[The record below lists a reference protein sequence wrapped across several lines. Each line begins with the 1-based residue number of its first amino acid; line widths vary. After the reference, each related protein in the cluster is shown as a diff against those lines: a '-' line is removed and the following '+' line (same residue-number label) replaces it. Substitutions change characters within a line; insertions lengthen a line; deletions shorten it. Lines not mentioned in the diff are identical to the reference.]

1 MAGKKGQDNSKKAA
15 GQARKADAAAQKAA
29 AEDAKKAAAEAAD
42 LVFGSTLLCRF
53 CLPVRSLA
61 LVVGLPTLHEERG
74 LYPRSTAGS
83 VPPCDIS
90 CLHISAPTCLQS
102 LALSIEAPLPLFATP
117 YTNTSLRQERRA
129 SVWLTYPMCTITGP
143 CATAKSPSMRSPY
156 STGKTHTLVG
166 WGEWR
171 SLMATCKART
181 FAQMDHDIRD
191 KVNPNIGTDHELSYR
206 EVEAAKKAEAA
217 RKKAEREALLK
228 EEEKNTPGRTQPKNA
243 KTAVRKTRG
252 LDLSQLDDD
261 GSGPLATLNAS
272 GIDNALD
279 ALSLTASSAVDKIDR
294 HPERRFKAAYAAFEE
309 RRLAEMEKDGSGQGL
324 RLNQKKEKIKKEFEK
339 HPDNPFNQVTARYDA
354 SREEL
359 AQLKEQ
365 ERTKIEA
372 RLGSRR

>member
-1 MAGKKGQDNSKKAA
+1 
-15 GQARKADAAAQKAA
+15 
-29 AEDAKKAAAEAAD
+29 
-42 LVFGSTLLCRF
+42 
-53 CLPVRSLA
+53 
-61 LVVGLPTLHEERG
+61 
-74 LYPRSTAGS
+74 
-83 VPPCDIS
+83 
-90 CLHISAPTCLQS
+90 
-102 LALSIEAPLPLFATP
+102 
-117 YTNTSLRQERRA
+117 
-129 SVWLTYPMCTITGP
+129 
-143 CATAKSPSMRSPY
+143 
-156 STGKTHTLVG
+156 
-166 WGEWR
+166 
-171 SLMATCKART
+171 MATCKART
-181 FAQMDHDIRD
+181 LAQMDHDIRD
-191 KVNPNIGTDHELSYR
+191 KVDPNIGTDHELSYR
-206 EVEAAKKAEAA
+206 EAEAAKKAEAA

-261 GSGPLATLNAS
+261 GSGSLATLNAS

-279 ALSLTASSAVDKIDR
+279 ALSLTTSSAVDKIDR